1 MSRKKRKG
9 KPWWRQINQSEDPIV
24 KTDASMGFSAIDLK
38 KVNELLGGFDNRVAI
53 RQAVLE
59 RLKSEPR
66 LARTRQLYRQ
76 MGRPFD
82 YSMDCFA
89 FNVESVHEDA
99 SLGRITMPN
108 TPAEWVEALV
118 AEYVANDQASGF

>member
-9 KPWWRQINQSEDPIV
+9 KPWWLQINQSEDPIV
-24 KTDASMGFSAIDLK
+24 KTNPTTGLTVIDLK
-38 KVNELLGGFDNRVAI
+38 KVNELLGGFENRVAI

-66 LARTRQLYRQ
+66 LARIRQLHQ
-76 MGRPFD
+76 QLGRPFD
-82 YSMDCFA
+82 YSTQCFV

-99 SLGRITMPN
+99 SLGRIPMPR
-108 TPAEWVEALV
+108 TPTEWVEALV
-118 AEYVANDQASGF
+118 AEYIANAQASGF